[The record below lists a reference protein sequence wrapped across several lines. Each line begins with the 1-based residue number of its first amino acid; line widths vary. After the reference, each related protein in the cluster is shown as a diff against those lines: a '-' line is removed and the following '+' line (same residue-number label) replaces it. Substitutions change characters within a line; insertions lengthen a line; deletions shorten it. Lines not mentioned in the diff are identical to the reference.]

1 MFKNY
6 GPLAT
11 EVYELTKPVGS
22 DLNGD
27 IAYYTERLCGVK
39 GKILEAG
46 VGTGRVLLPLLTSGF
61 DVEGLDQSKDML
73 AQCQTHLRAS
83 GLETPLYTGD
93 LASFDIK
100 GTLYDAIIMPTATFC
115 LIETEEKAWE
125 TLANFYRHLNVGG
138 RVIID
143 LDIPFYPEVDEI
155 ITSTHPISKTEGIT
169 LERKVIDIDWLD
181 QHIISYLKYEK
192 WQEGQLVE
200 TELQRFLLRWYG
212 LNEFKL
218 MLEKVGFNN
227 IIISADYDYEMP
239 PVNSNQLITFE
250 ATK

>member
-11 EVYELTKPVGS
+11 DVYELTKPVGS

-27 IAYYTERLCGVK
+27 IAYYTERLTGVS

-46 VGTGRVLLPLLTSGF
+46 VGTGRVLLPLLTAGF
-61 DVEGLDQSKDML
+61 DVEGVDQSEDML
-73 AQCQTHLRAS
+73 KQCRTHLMTS
-83 GLETPLYTGD
+83 GFETSLYTDD
-93 LASFDIK
+93 LATFSIK
-100 GTLYDAIIMPTATFC
+100 DTLYEAIIMPTATFC

-125 TLANFYRHLNVGG
+125 TLANFYRHLEVGG

-155 ITSTHPISKTEGIT
+155 ITSTHPISRNEGIT
-169 LERKVIDIDWLD
+169 LERKIIDIDWLE

-192 WQEGQLVE
+192 WRDGQLIE

-212 LNEFKL
+212 LNEFSL
-218 MLEKVGFNN
+218 MLEKVGFKN
-227 IIISADYDYEMP
+227 IVISSDYDYDVP
-239 PVNSNQLITFE
+239 PVTSNQLITFE